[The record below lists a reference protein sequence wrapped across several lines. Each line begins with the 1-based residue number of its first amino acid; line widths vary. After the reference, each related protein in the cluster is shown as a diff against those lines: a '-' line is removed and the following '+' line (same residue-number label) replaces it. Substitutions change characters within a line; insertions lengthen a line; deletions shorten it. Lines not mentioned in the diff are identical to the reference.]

1 MGFFDELIKQKDG
14 EYIPVWQWVNELAI
28 SHDSDIQAV
37 TAHLQTT
44 YKDLTVY
51 RRDGKAIYT
60 PKSKTG
66 LGVYDERTIFE
77 SALDTLQS
85 YIDSFTG
92 ELNVYEL
99 EHDTTS
105 NPTYTDYLK
114 KTELPTF
121 GEQSP
126 SMAGVNDSNSPMN
139 AGEIIAGLQTR
150 ILDLQRQQ
158 NTTTAN
164 DDSQQ
169 QIADLQADNARLQ
182 ARIAELESELNQQ
195 ANATPAFDLLLDT
208 AHEYHAPD
216 LAHAVRLWLD
226 IYANGKPKDD
236 SHTNLANQ
244 WISKNT
250 NYHKNDDGYQMM
262 QSRIREIATP
272 LKDFGKKRIK
282 EIKQ

>member
-37 TAHLQTT
+37 ITHLQTT

-51 RRDGKAIYT
+51 RRDEKAVYT
-60 PKSKTG
+60 PKRKTG
-66 LGVYDERTIFE
+66 LSVYDERTIFE
-77 SALDTLQS
+77 NTLDTLQS

-92 ELNVYEL
+92 ELNVYKL
-99 EHDTTS
+99 EHDTAS

-114 KTELPTF
+114 KSELPTF

-150 ILDLQRQQ
+150 ILDLQRQL
-158 NTTTAN
+158 NATTAN

-169 QIADLQADNARLQ
+169 QIADLQAENAKLK
-182 ARIAELESELNQQ
+182 ARIAKLESELNQQ
-195 ANATPAFDLLLDT
+195 ANATPAINHTNT
-208 AHEYHAPD
+208 ALQALHDVLVTHWQDYDPTNETT
-216 LAHAVRLWLD
+216 
-226 IYANGKPKDD
+226 KPKQEYIERWIME
-236 SHTNLANQ
+236 NYPELNQ
-244 WISKNT
+244 SKARWIDKI
-250 NYHKNDDGYQMM
+250 
-262 QSRIREIATP
+262 IRHGTH
-272 LKDFGKKRIK
+272 D
-282 EIKQ
+282 